1 MPVKAFIDT
10 NVVIYA
16 LGPNSAKTSLAA
28 PLFSN
33 NPVISTQVLSETA
46 NVALKKLA
54 LPLPETG
61 KLLAM
66 LEATC
71 RVEIVTPATMRRA
84 LGIAERY
91 GFSWF
96 DSLIVASALE
106 AECTILYSED
116 MHHGQVLENKLS
128 IINPFSG

>member
-1 MPVKAFIDT
+1 MPAKVFIDT

-16 LGPNSAKTSLAA
+16 LGRNSAKASLAA
-28 PLFSN
+28 PLFAN
-33 NPVISTQVLSETA
+33 NPTISTQVLSETA

-54 LPLPETG
+54 LPLLETG

-71 RVEIVTPATMRRA
+71 RVEIVTPGTMQRA
-84 LGIAERY
+84 LDISGRY
-91 GFSWF
+91 GFSWY

-106 AECTILYSED
+106 AGCDTLYTED
-116 MHHGQVLENKLS
+116 LQHGQVIEGKLTVT
-128 IINPFSG
+128 NPFSV